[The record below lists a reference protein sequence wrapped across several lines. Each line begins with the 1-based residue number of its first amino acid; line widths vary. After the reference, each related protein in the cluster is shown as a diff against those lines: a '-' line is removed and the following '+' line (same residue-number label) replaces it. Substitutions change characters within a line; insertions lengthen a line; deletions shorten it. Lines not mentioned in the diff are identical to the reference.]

1 MKDYFDLLELQK
13 MVREGLEDLFPEK
26 MWVKAEVASINAKL
40 GGHCYL
46 ELVQT
51 LDGAVVSKARATIW
65 ASRWRTIKPY
75 FESVTGSSPTMSV
88 VPDIFTSA
96 KFPSAHSRRF
106 FASV

>member
-13 MVREGLEDLFPEK
+13 MVREGLEGLFPEK

-75 FESVTGSSPTMSV
+75 FESVTGSTLAAGMEILVQVQVHLFLHLSFLKL
-88 VPDIFTSA
+88 I
-96 KFPSAHSRRF
+96 
-106 FASV
+106 